1 METYHLLHAKN
12 QTQPQPSDVYGG
24 SMELRDTFGALRQ
37 LSKEVQ
43 EILVVHNRELNE
55 AAIWALGRW
64 WCDNTPKRPEVARV
78 LQLGQRPRVSGSLGR
93 ACRSARR

>member
-1 METYHLLHAKN
+1 MDTYHQRHTN
-12 QTQPQPSDVYGG
+12 NHQQSQHCDEYGG
-24 SMELRDTFGALRQ
+24 SMEIRDTFGALRQ

-55 AAIWALGRW
+55 AAMWALGRW
-64 WCDNTPKRPEVARV
+64 WCEDTPKRPGIARTLDV
-78 LQLGQRPRVSGSLGR
+78 STRRVVSGALGK

>member
-1 METYHLLHAKN
+1 MDTYHQLHTN
-12 QTQPQPSDVYGG
+12 IHQQSQHCDGYGG
-24 SMELRDTFGALRQ
+24 SMEMRDTFSALRQ

-55 AAIWALGRW
+55 AAMWALGRW
-64 WCDNTPKRPEVARV
+64 WCEDTPKRPGIARTLDV
-78 LQLGQRPRVSGSLGR
+78 SARRVVSGALGK

>member
-1 METYHLLHAKN
+1 MDTYRPLHTNDHQQA
-12 QTQPQPSDVYGG
+12 QQCDVHGG
-24 SMELRDTFGALRQ
+24 TMELRDTFGALRQ

-55 AAIWALGRW
+55 AAMWSLGRW
-64 WCDNTPKRPEVARV
+64 WCEDTPKRPGISRTLNVSTRRIMSGV
-78 LQLGQRPRVSGSLGR
+78 LGK